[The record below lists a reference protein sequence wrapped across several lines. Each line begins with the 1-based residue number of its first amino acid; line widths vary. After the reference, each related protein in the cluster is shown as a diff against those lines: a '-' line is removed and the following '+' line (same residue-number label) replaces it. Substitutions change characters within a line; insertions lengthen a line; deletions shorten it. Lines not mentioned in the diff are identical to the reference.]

1 MFSSL
6 GARPARPR
14 SDGYLA
20 PGSAVCA
27 GSTSETSTFARRGG
41 SPADFS
47 VGMDTGHQAQRLMA
61 SAMASAL
68 GHVWHDEAGDCNRDC
83 WPSRIRRLGESTD
96 PKSIQRQRKRRWS
109 WRGMSQP
116 KGTAREVQL
125 GMSLSFRLSPT
136 SGGQR
141 CRGRTP
147 LHRTEAIGTKPDLHT
162 VKPQTNHSASGP
174 YAAAIS
180 CLILSCTVPLSP
192 GDVEPS
198 VKVRREPT

>member
-41 SPADFS
+41 IPSRLQRGHGYRAD
-47 VGMDTGHQAQRLMA
+47 QAQRLMA
-61 SAMASAL
+61 SAMASVL
-68 GHVWHDEAGDCNRDC
+68 GHVWHDEARDCSRDC

-96 PKSIQRQRKRRWS
+96 RKSIQRQCKRRWS
-109 WRGMSQP
+109 WRRMSQP
-116 KGTAREVQL
+116 RGTAREVRL
-125 GMSLSFRLSPT
+125 RMSLSLRLSPT

-162 VKPQTNHSASGP
+162 VKPRPTTP
-174 YAAAIS
+174 PEDPM
-180 CLILSCTVPLSP
+180 LP
-192 GDVEPS
+192 PS
-198 VKVRREPT
+198 LA